1 MNIEKPTWQ
10 EFKSIVDSKQLL
22 IQYEESESYYYLF
35 AVDNPIVYTYRLEK
49 GTNDAIDFEQN
60 YKPYA
65 NKRISG
71 ETVTYAEKTVNISV
85 TQQVIGQSNKR
96 IKILDKLVPENKI
109 WYITE
114 WSTSSRVNS
123 FFELYEYDPSTEIYT
138 TIDSMET
145 ITGWVKSI
153 RVISLITSTDKVEGN
168 YSVKADLKF
177 QDRGLQTDGF
187 IEKTF
192 NPTQNWSVFN
202 EISVWTKSLN
212 GNVKIALQLFQ
223 GTSNYLFNSIP
234 VGTDWT
240 KVSFDLSEIT
250 EFDKTAISKIRICF
264 YEIIDQRKNE
274 SIWLDFMQGFTYGN
288 FKLLDCSFVGANI
301 PFVKLF
307 PASLKILGGKRV
319 RIYGTSSAAGSMTA
333 SLNAKEV

>member
-10 EFKSIVDSKQLL
+10 EFKNTVDSKQLL
-22 IQYEESESYYYLF
+22 IQYEESDQYYYLF
-35 AVDNPIVYTYRLEK
+35 AVDDPIIYTYRLEK
-49 GTNDAIDFEQN
+49 GTDDAVDFEQN

-71 ETVTYAEKTVNISV
+71 EAITYAEKTVNISAI
-85 TQQVIGQSNKR
+85 QQVVGQSGKR
-96 IKILDKLVPENKI
+96 IRILDELVPENKV
-109 WYITE
+109 WYITG
-114 WSTSSRVNS
+114 WSTSSQVNG
-123 FFELYEYDPSTEIYT
+123 FFELYEYDPSTETYT

-145 ITGWVKSI
+145 TTGWVKNI
-153 RVISLITSTDKVEGN
+153 RVISLTTSTDKVEGD

-192 NPTQNWSVFN
+192 NPTQDWSGFD
-202 EISVWTKSLN
+202 EISAWAKSLN

-223 GTSNYLFNSIP
+223 GTSNYLFNSVP
-234 VGTDWT
+234 VDTDWI
-240 KVSFDLSEIT
+240 KISFDLSEIT

-264 YEIIDQRKNE
+264 YEIVDQRKNE
-274 SIWLDFMQGFTYGN
+274 SIWLDFIQGFTYGN
-288 FKLLDCSFVGANI
+288 FRLLDCSFVGANI

-307 PASLKILGGKRV
+307 PASLKILGGKRI
-319 RIYGTSSAAGSMTA
+319 RIYGTPSTIGNMTA